1 MPTAAAV
8 LLSRIDPANIPTI
21 PRVLLDLMNAV
32 QRPDANMSELAKIIG
47 QDASLSSK
55 VLAAA
60 NSPFYSQFGQISDL
74 NRVLVVLGLSTVK
87 TIAITRAVQQ
97 FFSSLPQTQQ
107 NLVELIWYR
116 SLSCAHLARS
126 LAMLTAYDQPDEA
139 YLAGLLHRLGQLI
152 LLSGFPK
159 EYPEFLLT
167 HFDGQHHQEKEQF
180 GVFHNEIAA
189 QLIASWKLQSFI
201 ADAVL
206 YQHHSQA
213 AVADSAKLVKIIH
226 LASQLS
232 AINSSN
238 KTTALV
244 QAGELFNLNQALL
257 EDMLTDIKPLM
268 ERTAGSLGISISD
281 PEKGTIKNLT
291 TSVQR
296 QAVNK
301 LLGENIKN
309 FALSAAV
316 QQQLQV
322 TSEVSS
328 VVGIIQR
335 DLQLLFGF
343 PAGAIFSY
351 NADNETLDG
360 ISVNDQ
366 QHVNL
371 WPTLSININSGQSL
385 LAQAFLEKQQKTTF
399 PIGSDA
405 STPLVD
411 QQICRLFGT
420 EGLLVIPL
428 ITEQRSVGVLVV
440 GLDQNAFERLK
451 ASADYIALFAHEA
464 AVAVSA
470 ALSSIAPSEP
480 VAVADLRSDYELHTR
495 KMSHEISN
503 PLSIISNYLYL
514 LGQRLGNDNA
524 TEIKLI
530 QEEIDRVGKIL
541 IRLTDAPDS
550 DNKED
555 YGLVDVNGL
564 IVDLVKLFQVGLF
577 KSNNINISLTLDYSL
592 PEISSSRNK
601 LKQIL
606 INLLKN
612 ASEAM
617 PSGGNIC
624 VSTKDRIYL
633 GKNCYAEIQVQ
644 DSGPGIPDAIAKQ
657 LFVPV
662 YSNKGKNHQGLG
674 LSISKN
680 LIEELSGTLSC
691 SSMPD
696 KGTSFKIFLPRTVET
711 K

>member
-1 MPTAAAV
+1 MSNAAAV

-21 PRVLLDLMNAV
+21 PRVLLDLMNAL
-32 QRPDANMSELAKIIG
+32 QRPDVSMNELAKIIG

-97 FFSSLPQTQQ
+97 FFNSIPQSQQ
-107 NLVELIWYR
+107 NLIELIWYR
-116 SLSCAHLARS
+116 SLSCAHLART
-126 LAMLTAYDQPDEA
+126 LAVLTAYDQPDEA

-152 LLSGFPK
+152 LLSAFPK
-159 EYPEFLLT
+159 EYPEFLIA
-167 HFDGQHHQEKEQF
+167 HFDGQHSQEIEQF
-180 GVFHNEIAA
+180 GVFHNEIASR
-189 QLIASWKLQSFI
+189 LIASWKLQSFM

-206 YQHHSQA
+206 YQHESLA
-213 AVADSAKLVKIIH
+213 AIADNAKLVKIIH

-232 AINSSN
+232 TVNSAN
-238 KTTALV
+238 KATVLV

-257 EDMLTDIKPLM
+257 EDMLTGIKPLM
-268 ERTAGSLGISISD
+268 ERTAGSLGISISNPD
-281 PEKGTIKNLT
+281 NAVIKNLT
-291 TSVQR
+291 TTVQR

-309 FALSAAV
+309 FALTAAV

-322 TSEVSS
+322 TAEVSS
-328 VVGIIQR
+328 VVGIIQCN
-335 DLQLLFGF
+335 LQLLFGITSAAVF
-343 PAGAIFSY
+343 IY
-351 NADNETLDG
+351 NADTESLNG
-360 ISVNDQ
+360 ISGNNDQ
-366 QHVNL
+366 QANL
-371 WPTLSININSGQSL
+371 WPSLTININAGQSL
-385 LAQAFLEKQQKTTF
+385 LVQAFQEKQQKSIS
-399 PIGSDA
+399 PIDS
-405 STPLVD
+405 SSSVLVD
-411 QQICRLFGT
+411 QQICRLLGK
-420 EGLLVIPL
+420 EGLLIVPL
-428 ITEQRSVGVLVV
+428 LTEHLAVGILVV
-440 GLDQNAFERLK
+440 GLGQSGFERQK
-451 ASADYIALFAHEA
+451 ASADFLALFAHEA
-464 AVAVSA
+464 AA
-470 ALSSIAPSEP
+470 AILAAQLRTSQSEST
-480 VAVADLRSDYELHTR
+480 AVADFRSDYELHN
-495 KMSHEISN
+495 KKLSHEISN
-503 PLSIISNYLYL
+503 PLTIISNYLYL

-530 QEEIDRVGKIL
+530 QEEIDRVGEIL
-541 IRLTDAPDS
+541 IRLTDAPNS
-550 DNKED
+550 EIKED
-555 YGLVDVNGL
+555 HGLVDVNGL
-564 IVDLVKLFQVGLF
+564 IVDVVKLFQVGLF

-633 GKNCYAEIQVQ
+633 VKHCYAEIQVQ

-662 YSNKGKNHQGLG
+662 SSSKGTNHQGLG
-674 LSISKN
+674 LTISKN
-680 LIEELSGTLSC
+680 LIEELGGMLSC
-691 SSMPD
+691 SSTAD
-696 KGTSFKIFLPRTVET
+696 KGTSFKIFLPRFVET

>member
-1 MPTAAAV
+1 MSNAAAV

-32 QRPDANMSELAKIIG
+32 QRPDISMSELAKIIG

-74 NRVLVVLGLSTVK
+74 NRVLLVLGLSTVK

-116 SLSCAHLARS
+116 SLSCAHLARN

-167 HFDGQHHQEKEQF
+167 HFDGQHNQEKEQF

-257 EDMLTDIKPLM
+257 EDMLTDVKPLM

-291 TSVQR
+291 TPVQR

-371 WPTLSININSGQSL
+371 WSTLSININSGQSL
-385 LAQAFLEKQQKTTF
+385 LVQAFLEKQQKNNLPYRFRRINT
-399 PIGSDA
+399 
-405 STPLVD
+405 
-411 QQICRLFGT
+411 
-420 EGLLVIPL
+420 
-428 ITEQRSVGVLVV
+428 
-440 GLDQNAFERLK
+440 
-451 ASADYIALFAHEA
+451 
-464 AVAVSA
+464 
-470 ALSSIAPSEP
+470 
-480 VAVADLRSDYELHTR
+480 
-495 KMSHEISN
+495 
-503 PLSIISNYLYL
+503 
-514 LGQRLGNDNA
+514 LG
-524 TEIKLI
+524 
-530 QEEIDRVGKIL
+530 
-541 IRLTDAPDS
+541 
-550 DNKED
+550 
-555 YGLVDVNGL
+555 
-564 IVDLVKLFQVGLF
+564 
-577 KSNNINISLTLDYSL
+577 
-592 PEISSSRNK
+592 
-601 LKQIL
+601 
-606 INLLKN
+606 
-612 ASEAM
+612 
-617 PSGGNIC
+617 
-624 VSTKDRIYL
+624 
-633 GKNCYAEIQVQ
+633 
-644 DSGPGIPDAIAKQ
+644 
-657 LFVPV
+657 
-662 YSNKGKNHQGLG
+662 
-674 LSISKN
+674 
-680 LIEELSGTLSC
+680 
-691 SSMPD
+691 
-696 KGTSFKIFLPRTVET
+696 
-711 K
+711 